1 MSARS
6 KEDEQ
11 EEPSKEV
18 LRLWSLRHMEIYN
31 FLMLQDFYQEGNIQ
45 GDQLTPVEKVT
56 HYIKQ
61 RLFSRDLL
69 PGDRIPTEDEL
80 CQELG
85 VSRTSVREGLKA
97 LAANHLLTIRRGDGT
112 YISSPDEIT
121 FTDAFLFKML
131 LSNTTMEELLT
142 FREHIEMAV
151 LETAMVHITPEE
163 MDALRKNVD
172 QFEDCIRQS
181 PENAEKLHQLDIAF
195 HQILGKATQNRLI
208 QEIYGVTLDLLSP
221 SIRQNYVSGQAQGPD
236 AESTQKNHRLICQA
250 LESKNVH
257 LAAHAVWTA
266 LELWTRW
273 IEQRKSRLE
282 EEDGHTLPPDNQ

>member
-1 MSARS
+1 
-6 KEDEQ
+6 
-11 EEPSKEV
+11 
-18 LRLWSLRHMEIYN
+18 MEIYN

-163 MDALRKNVD
+163 MDALRENVD

-195 HQILGKATQNRLI
+195 HQILGKATRNRLI

-273 IEQRKSRLE
+273 IEQRKSRLK

>member
-85 VSRTSVREGLKA
+85 VSRTSC
-97 LAANHLLTIRRGDGT
+97 LLYT
-112 YISSPDEIT
+112 SS
-121 FTDAFLFKML
+121 L
-131 LSNTTMEELLT
+131 
-142 FREHIEMAV
+142 
-151 LETAMVHITPEE
+151 
-163 MDALRKNVD
+163 
-172 QFEDCIRQS
+172 
-181 PENAEKLHQLDIAF
+181 
-195 HQILGKATQNRLI
+195 
-208 QEIYGVTLDLLSP
+208 
-221 SIRQNYVSGQAQGPD
+221 
-236 AESTQKNHRLICQA
+236 
-250 LESKNVH
+250 
-257 LAAHAVWTA
+257 
-266 LELWTRW
+266 
-273 IEQRKSRLE
+273 
-282 EEDGHTLPPDNQ
+282 